1 MNLVGQI
8 VVFKL
13 GNELFGVTI
22 SEIREI
28 INKVKISKVPQMPK
42 AMKGITNL
50 RGKVTAIYD
59 LGEKFGLGER
69 GYLEKS
75 KIIISNDGDIGFIV
89 DDVKEIIDI
98 SSDNIESA
106 GYLRYDQ
113 LVAGFAKINDDII
126 TIVNL
131 NALKEQEIFNVI
143 TA

>member
-1 MNLVGQI
+1 MNLVGQY

-69 GYLEKS
+69 GYLDNS
-75 KIIISNDGDIGFIV
+75 KVIIANDGEIGFIV
-89 DDVKEIIDI
+89 DDVKEIIDVTT
-98 SSDNIESA
+98 DNIESA
-106 GYLRYDQ
+106 GSLRFDQ
-113 LVAGFAKINDDII
+113 LVAGFAKINDEII
-126 TIVNL
+126 TIVNF
-131 NALKEQEIFNVI
+131 NALKEQEIFKEI